1 VDYDREQV
9 KKKAKEIM
17 GTCFKTFKG
26 TLYKKYVL
34 EGKEPYFD
42 GGEYTKQR
50 DFWQDFKEY
59 RLSKEYLQ
67 LSRKNKNSQ
76 KRRILISSGSR
87 GYAKKMPE
95 FEAELH
101 RMARLAEEGVQVET
115 ADWEPRSILY
125 CMAREVRHAPDGNFS
140 SQNPAMS
147 DLVQRISE
155 VTNEVRQGT
164 YTSNREKDVLT

>member
-1 VDYDREQV
+1 MIPQYFTFPVDYDREQV

-34 EGKEPYFD
+34 EGKELDFD
-42 GGEYTKQR
+42 GGEYTKKR

-67 LSRKNKNSQ
+67 LSRKNKENSQ
-76 KRRILISSGSR
+76 KATNPHHLGSR
-87 GYAKKMPE
+87 GYAKKVPE
-95 FEAELH
+95 FEAGLH

-115 ADWEPRSILY
+115 AD
-125 CMAREVRHAPDGNFS
+125 
-140 SQNPAMS
+140 
-147 DLVQRISE
+147 
-155 VTNEVRQGT
+155 
-164 YTSNREKDVLT
+164 

>member
-1 VDYDREQV
+1 V

-34 EGKEPYFD
+34 EGKELDFD
-42 GGEYTKQR
+42 GGEYTKKR

-67 LSRKNKNSQ
+67 LSRKNKENSQ
-76 KRRILISSGSR
+76 KATNPHHLGSR
-87 GYAKKMPE
+87 GYAKKVPE
-95 FEAELH
+95 FEAGLH

-115 ADWEPRSILY
+115 AD
-125 CMAREVRHAPDGNFS
+125 
-140 SQNPAMS
+140 
-147 DLVQRISE
+147 
-155 VTNEVRQGT
+155 
-164 YTSNREKDVLT
+164 